1 MLAAPDD
8 FAYQGTCLIRVCPE
22 LIGIGGA
29 TVRATSPLSGLVL
42 ATTGLRET
50 VAVGADLQ

>member
-42 ATTGLRET
+42 VTTGLRET